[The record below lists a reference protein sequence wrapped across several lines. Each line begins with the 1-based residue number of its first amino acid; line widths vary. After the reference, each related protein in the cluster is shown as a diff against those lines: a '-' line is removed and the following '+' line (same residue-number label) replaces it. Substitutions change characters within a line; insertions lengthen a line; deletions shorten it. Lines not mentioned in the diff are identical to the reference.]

1 MTFHV
6 YGILSSGGI
15 MDTIAMKK
23 IDWHII
29 RKVFDKTATVSEEK
43 EYEQWLNTSQVH
55 REYAKCI
62 KDFDGTSPKVSEKE
76 LQQLYRSL
84 SSSMQQR
91 KRLRIVKWSS
101 VAALLF
107 LTLGCGWLLLNLK
120 SESNLPVM
128 TEVAATDIY
137 DDVVRMT
144 TADGK
149 VYNLENKEELVAEV
163 EEELNVGE
171 AVEMVAPQVI
181 DVPRGK
187 TWLLILADSSRVYV
201 NANSRLVFPEHF
213 DGQKERRIHLEYGE
227 AYFEVT
233 KDADKPFIVSVG
245 STETKVYGTEF
256 NVNGYLPEAPKTTL
270 IKGSVGMRKAGD
282 IKEIRLKPGQQ
293 GQLDESG
300 RLVAKEVDWE
310 TLVAWKEN
318 IFFFRNAALEEIASR
333 LADWYGV
340 EFRFNRESLKRESFY
355 CRLPRTLPLEDVLKA
370 LERGRAVR
378 FTYENNTVTVY

>member
-6 YGILSSGGI
+6 YGILSSGVI
-15 MDTIAMKK
+15 METIAMKK

-55 REYAKCI
+55 REYAKRI
-62 KDFDGTSPKVSEKE
+62 KDFNGSSPKISEEE
-76 LQQLYRSL
+76 LQQLYRSF
-84 SSSMQQR
+84 SFSMQQR

-107 LTLGCGWLLLNLK
+107 LTLGSGWLLLNLK
-120 SESNLPVM
+120 SESSLPVI
-128 TEVAATDIY
+128 TEVAATEKY

-149 VYNLENKEELVAEV
+149 VYNLENKKEQVAEGKKVLDV
-163 EEELNVGE
+163 EE
-171 AVEMVAPQVI
+171 AAEMVEPRVI
-181 DVPRGK
+181 DVPQGK
-187 TWLLILADSSRVYV
+187 TWQFMLADSSRVYV
-201 NANSRLVFPEHF
+201 NANSRLVFPENF
-213 DGQKERRIHLEYGE
+213 DGQQERRIHLEYGE

-233 KDADKPFIVSVG
+233 KDAEKPFIVSVG
-245 STETKVYGTEF
+245 ETETTVYGTEF
-256 NVNGYLPEAPKTTL
+256 NINGYQPDSPKTTL
-270 IKGSVGMRKAGD
+270 IQGSVGMKVVGD
-282 IKEIRLKPGQQ
+282 VKEIRLKPGQQ
-293 GQLDESG
+293 GQLDEAG
-300 RLVAKEVDWE
+300 TLVAKEVDWE

-340 EFRFNRESLKRESFY
+340 EFRFSRESLKREGFY
-355 CRLPRTLPLEDVLKA
+355 CRLPRTLPLENVLKA

-378 FTYENNTVTVY
+378 FIYENNIVTVY